1 MMPKIVIHNSI
12 SLDGSLTNFEPNMG
26 LHYQIAGNYRPDAHL
41 IGSNTIEAG
50 IELYGNGVPPEE
62 KTDFEKPRR
71 NKNFPYWVVVDTKGK
86 LRGLLHTCRRFEFC
100 RDIIVLVSEKT
111 PKAYLQY
118 LEERNY
124 DYHVVGKDHVDLK
137 KAVLLLSDKY
147 KVKTILTDTG
157 RILSNILLSKRF
169 VDEIS
174 LLVHPVI
181 VGNRSYNM
189 FSDIEKIR
197 SLRLTR
203 CEILEKQYTWLV
215 YKPYRKR

>member
-86 LRGLLHTCRRFEFC
+86 LKGLLHTGRRFEFC

>member
-12 SLDGSLTNFEPNMG
+12 SLDGSLTNFEPNTG
-26 LHYQIAGNYRPDAHL
+26 LHYQIAGNYRPDVHL
-41 IGSNTIEAG
+41 IGSNTIKAG
-50 IELYGNGVPPEE
+50 IELYGNGVPLEE
-62 KTDFEKPRR
+62 KTDFEKPKR

-100 RDIIVLVSEKT
+100 RDVIVLVSEKT

-118 LEERNY
+118 LKQRNY
-124 DYHVVGKDHVDLK
+124 DHHIVGKNHVDLK
-137 KAVLLLSDKY
+137 KAILLLSDKY
-147 KVKTILTDTG
+147 KAKTILTDTG
-157 RILSNILLSKRF
+157 RILSNILLSKGF

-174 LLVHPVI
+174 LLVHPII
-181 VGNRSYNM
+181 VGNNSYNM
-189 FSDIEKIR
+189 FSDMAKSQSLKLIE
-197 SLRLTR
+197 